1 MRYISRNGLQRNF
14 NVQGIMMIE
23 VQKAI
28 CVSDMPKSLNMNVET
43 RLTAMKRQPHGKING
58 RHPGNRVTVIIVIH
72 N

>member
-1 MRYISRNGLQRNF
+1 MITTKNFFVRYISRNGLQRNF

-43 RLTAMKRQPHGKING
+43 RLTAMKGSPMAK
-58 RHPGNRVTVIIVIH
+58 
-72 N
+72 